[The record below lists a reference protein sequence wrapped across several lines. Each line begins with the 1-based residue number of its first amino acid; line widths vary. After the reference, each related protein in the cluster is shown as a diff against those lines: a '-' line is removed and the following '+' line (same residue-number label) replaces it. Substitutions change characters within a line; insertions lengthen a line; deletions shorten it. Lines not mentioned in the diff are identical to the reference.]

1 MIKTLIKT
9 SLIATL
15 GALTLPSHS
24 HTHVE
29 NNIRAQQP
37 NNLNYSLYFSNED
50 QRVTYSRQYHGQIVE
65 SLHNALVVSLSEQ
78 EFLLA
83 RSSGAVIL
91 EHTPPKTINRAANEL
106 VNANQ
111 SILTTTQTS
120 GIPNFPCYPTLE
132 ETYELAEQL
141 AKKYPNFVE
150 LKHIGQSW
158 KKEQG
163 LGGHDLTVLVI
174 KNKKRNKNKKLPTM
188 YMQGALHAREYT
200 AGATTIKFAQ
210 HLLEN
215 RRTNPDIKWIL
226 NQREIHILLIANP
239 DGRKYAELGKEWRK
253 NTNTAYCATNE
264 EQIGADLNR
273 NFDFAW
279 NSTPYSSDEQ
289 CSNTYQGPVAA
300 SEPETKVIQNYINSI
315 FEDNRG
321 DLDTDAAPLDTAGLF
336 LDIHSFGGMV
346 MWPWSH
352 LRTPPP
358 NSAGLSMLGHRL
370 AAYSG
375 YVAYQVGN
383 RFHVG
388 GSAGGYAYGQL
399 GVASFTYEL
408 GREFFEHCGN
418 FEGEIFPNTLKSLIY
433 AAKVAKAPYKI
444 SGGPQILDYKLEGAG
459 DVAVPPGTPINL
471 TAGIYD
477 DFFGNQS
484 YTPLPP
490 SQAVKKVKLVI
501 KKQGEGVVQKLKLPA
516 ADGIYDS
523 PREQLNY
530 ALDTSNWDDGRYT
543 LILKAQDVTGQWGVK
558 YAKYLTIDDD
568 ASAQNKAPVADF
580 IPTCT
585 YGSCQFDASKST
597 DDKPGLKYRWFIGSE
612 ISREEYTGEK
622 IEYVH
627 EMAGTYYVTLVVEDA
642 NDISAVKH
650 AVFDLDGKYV
660 PIANFTYQCAGL
672 ICEFDSSSASD
683 PDGHIVERLWRF
695 GADAMYLPGKVKE
708 TFTFPT
714 AGEYRVAF
722 VVRDNDGQYNETY
735 QFITVN

>member
-1 MIKTLIKT
+1 MLKKLITT
-9 SLIATL
+9 SMLLAL
-15 GALTLPSHS
+15 GSVTLPLHA
-24 HTHVE
+24 HTSSTDSVSSSQHMYKD
-29 NNIRAQQP
+29 
-37 NNLNYSLYFSNED
+37 YSVYFANEE
-50 QRVTYSRQYHGQIVE
+50 QRIEYARKYHGQIVDT
-65 SLHNALVVSLSEQ
+65 LHNALIVSLSDK
-78 EFLLA
+78 EFLSA
-83 RSSGAVIL
+83 RSSGDIIL
-91 EHTPPKTINRAANEL
+91 EHTPPQPINRAANAL
-106 VNANQ
+106 VKASQNTPTPAQ
-111 SILTTTQTS
+111 VS

-141 AKKYPNFVE
+141 AAKYPNFVE
-150 LKHIGQSW
+150 LKRIGQSW

-174 KNKKRNKNKKLPTM
+174 KNKKRNKDKKLPTM

-239 DGRKYAELGKEWRK
+239 DGRKYAELGKLWRK

-273 NFDFAW
+273 NFDFGW

-300 SEPETKVIQNYINSI
+300 SEPETQVIQSYINSI

-321 DLDTDAAPLDTAGLF
+321 ELDTDAAPLDTAGLF
-336 LDIHSFGGMV
+336 IDIHSHGGMI

-358 NSAGLSMLGHRL
+358 NSTGLSMLGHRL
-370 AAYSG
+370 AAYNG
-375 YVAYQVGN
+375 YAAFQVGN
-383 RFHVG
+383 RFHVS
-388 GSAGGYAYGQL
+388 GSADGYAYGQL

-459 DVAVPPGTPINL
+459 NVAIPPGTPINL

-477 DFFGNQS
+477 DFFGRQT

-490 SQAVKKVKLVI
+490 SQAIKKVKLII
-501 KKQGEGVVQKLKLPA
+501 KKQGEGIVQRLKLPA

-523 PREQLNY
+523 PQEQLNY
-530 ALDTSNWDDGRYT
+530 ALDTSDWDDGRYT

-568 ASAQNKAPVADF
+568 ASTQNQAPVADF
-580 IPTCT
+580 TPTCT
-585 YGSCQFDASKST
+585 YGTCQFDASKST

-612 ISREEYTGEK
+612 TYRQEYSGEK

-650 AVFDLDGKYV
+650 AVFDLDGKYL
-660 PIANFTYQCAGL
+660 PIANFTYQCSNL
-672 ICEFDSSSASD
+672 TCEFDSSSSTD
-683 PDGHIVERLWRF
+683 PDGQITERLWNF
-695 GADAMYLPGKVKE
+695 GVDGLYLPGNVKE
-708 TFTFPT
+708 TFTFPV

-722 VVRDNDGQYNETY
+722 VAYDNDGLYHETF